1 MSPFSIVKA
10 FSVSNWWWCRFHIY
24 NIFHEISMPS
34 QKVSVVSFW
43 ERKYEM
49 YWNIYIAFLKKKKTD
64 QISDRLCCLSFT
76 LELQPQPAGNF
87 ADLRGLDYSA
97 WESSPS
103 TRAEDVH
110 RSQSILIDPG
120 FFFFFNKSY
129 ITVNVFA
136 LQWFCKLQ
144 WQIACS
150 ID

>member
-1 MSPFSIVKA
+1 MSKPFQQATDDGAGSIFTT
-10 FSVSNWWWCRFHIY
+10 FSMKYPCLPKRFLLLVFGKENMRCIETY
-24 NIFHEISMPS
+24 ILL
-34 QKVSVVSFW
+34 FW
-43 ERKYEM
+43 
-49 YWNIYIAFLKKKKTD
+49 KKKKTD

-103 TRAEDVH
+103 TRAEDVD